1 MQTLGTLIPIGGN
14 EDKGN
19 GQSEMYTLEYIQ
31 EGILSKVVRES
42 GGTAAEIAIIPTASS
57 IPDEV
62 IETYLSAF
70 SKLGCQNL
78 NLLDIRSRDDSGSPG
93 YIESVKK
100 ADCIMFSGG
109 DQSKIVDFIGGTVLH
124 KIMLDRYK
132 NDPGFVIAGTSA
144 GAMCMSEKMITGG
157 GYKEV
162 FLKGSVT
169 MGDGMGFISE
179 LIIDSHFMRRRRLG
193 RLSEAVARYPDKIGI
208 GLSEDTGLIIKK
220 GKKCEVIGSGMMIL
234 FDPRAMTHNNQP
246 SIETGAPMSISNL
259 KMHILT
265 SGDKLDLEKNEIY
278 FGPHLPEPDPVVVN
292 L

>member
-42 GGTAAEIAIIPTASS
+42 GGKDAEIAIIPTASS

-78 NLLDIRSRDDSGSPG
+78 NILDIRSRDDSGSPG